1 MSRNVGREDRVVR
14 ACVALSLLLMGGFA
28 VAASGAFEAAT
39 IGFAILAGYFVLT
52 AAVGW
57 DPLYAW
63 QRIDTHVDRAQPAW
77 VDPGSSDTAGADV
90 TDAPPVEIDL
100 REPRLASDGRLGG
113 LGDS

>member
-28 VAASGAFEAAT
+28 VAASGEFGAAT

-63 QRIDTHVDRAQPAW
+63 QRIDTRVDRAE
-77 VDPGSSDTAGADV
+77 PGGVGTWSPETAGADL

-100 REPRLASDGRLGG
+100 REPRLAHDGQAGS